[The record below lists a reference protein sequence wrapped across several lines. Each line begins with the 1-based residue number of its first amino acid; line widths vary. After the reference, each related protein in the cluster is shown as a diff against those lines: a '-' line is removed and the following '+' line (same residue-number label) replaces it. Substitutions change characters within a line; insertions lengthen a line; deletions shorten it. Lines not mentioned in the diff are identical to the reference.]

1 VADAGQAVAYT
12 FSTNP
17 ASSCSGRL
25 RARSASRTSASHR
38 SPSLLPEDLQ
48 PAGEVERE
56 LRNDVVRLR
65 RTHRY
70 GGTIGELAEAIRS
83 GQPDGVLAVLHSG
96 KSDVDLVQTS
106 SVDRRVPPGLDGLRS
121 DVQSAGRALTEA
133 ARATSQRR

>member
-1 VADAGQAVAYT
+1 
-12 FSTNP
+12 
-17 ASSCSGRL
+17 
-25 RARSASRTSASHR
+25 
-38 SPSLLPEDLQ
+38 
-48 PAGEVERE
+48 VERE